1 MDCLRLCLLL
11 CSFALPYLT
20 WAQDVPDSSASKE
33 AAIVAKVDGRE
44 ITLGEL
50 RAFLA
55 TLPPQNRTA
64 ALQNP
69 EDFLRQYAL
78 MHKLAKVAE
87 QQGLDKESPYREQLE
102 SNRRMVL
109 STAGL
114 NRMSQEVLVSDEET
128 RAYYDAHLDDYT
140 KVKVKVIYL
149 PFLNTP
155 PKEGE
160 KRISMTES
168 EASALA
174 SQLAK
179 DIRNGADFVEMV
191 KKHSKD
197 EGSAKRDGDFGS
209 FSRRDNIPADVKE
222 VLFALEPGAVSDPVR
237 QPNGFYL
244 FRVVEKTVQTYVE
257 VAGSINDRVHD
268 QKFRKVMEELRT
280 SIDIQG
286 LKPDLLKP

>member
-11 CSFALPYLT
+11 CSFALPYLA